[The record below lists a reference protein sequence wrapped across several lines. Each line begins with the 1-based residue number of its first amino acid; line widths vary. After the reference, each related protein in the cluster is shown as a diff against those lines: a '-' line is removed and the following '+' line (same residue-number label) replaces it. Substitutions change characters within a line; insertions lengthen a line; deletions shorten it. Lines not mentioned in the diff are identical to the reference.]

1 MINILF
7 ACLFFG
13 RIDNLFSCIN
23 DNFTHIIDLIRITG
37 SGNMTDVI
45 KNLAKNLK
53 QIFEQAKTN
62 PTRFCELCADNG
74 VTVGRSTLS
83 RLFTEDANIGIAML
97 NDIAAGI
104 RLLPGF
110 DWVTP
115 DRLIA
120 DEMQSNSVLVDSA
133 SFSGFIGRL
142 MVDLDELDWIELKN
156 EISTI
161 SDVAALLAKQYGIEV
176 ARTNQARALKS
187 V

>member
-7 ACLFFG
+7 SCLFFG
-13 RIDNLFSCIN
+13 QIRLMLSCIN
-23 DNFTHIIDLIRITG
+23 DNFAHIIDLIRITG
-37 SGNMTDVI
+37 AGIMTDVI
-45 KNLAKNLK
+45 KNLARNLK

-83 RLFTEDANIGIAML
+83 RLFAEEANIGLAML
-97 NDIAAGI
+97 NDIAAGV

-110 DWVTP
+110 DWVTA

-120 DEMQSNSVLVDSA
+120 DEMQSASVIVESS

-142 MVDLDELDWIELKN
+142 MVDLDELDWIEIKN

-176 ARTNQARALKS
+176 ARTGQARALKS